1 MRLDE
6 SPQFQPDYLIS
17 WDFHDKDFPCV
28 TVVCLEKEKDT
39 PRVVAR
45 FLGDFHIKTG
55 VVSLRQLLEYRDAED
70 RAEKEREVRN
80 LERMKDFIGHKPQDE
95 KEADQ

>member
-1 MRLDE
+1 MGRDE
-6 SPQFQPDYLIS
+6 APQFQPDSLIS
-17 WDFHDKDFPCV
+17 WDFSDKDFPCV

-55 VVSLRQLLEYRDAED
+55 VVSLRQLLEYRDAAD
-70 RAEKEREVRN
+70 RAEKERN
-80 LERMKDFIGHKPQDE
+80 LDLERLKDFISHKPQDE

>member
-17 WDFHDKDFPCV
+17 WDFSDKDFPYV
-28 TVVCLEKEKDT
+28 SVVCLEKEKDT

-45 FLGDFHIKTG
+45 YLGNFHSKTG
-55 VVSLRQLLEYRDAED
+55 VASLRQLLEYRDAED
-70 RAEKEREVRN
+70 RAEKERKLD
-80 LERMKDFIGHKPQDE
+80 LERLKDFISHKPKDE
-95 KEADQ
+95 EEADQ

>member
-1 MRLDE
+1 MGRDE
-6 SPQFQPDYLIS
+6 APQFQPDYLIS
-17 WDFHDKDFPCV
+17 WDFSDKDFPCV

-55 VVSLRQLLEYRDAED
+55 VVSLRQLLEYRDAAD
-70 RAEKEREVRN
+70 RAEKERN
-80 LERMKDFIGHKPQDE
+80 LDLERLKDFISHKPQDE

>member
-17 WDFHDKDFPCV
+17 WDFSDKDFPCV

-45 FLGDFHIKTG
+45 FLGSFRLKTG

-70 RAEKEREVRN
+70 RAEKERN
-80 LERMKDFIGHKPQDE
+80 LDLERLKDFIGHKPQDE

>member
-1 MRLDE
+1 MRFDE

-17 WDFHDKDFPCV
+17 WDFSDKDFPCV

-55 VVSLRQLLEYRDAED
+55 VVSLRQLLEYRDAAD
-70 RAEKEREVRN
+70 RAEKERN
-80 LERMKDFIGHKPQDE
+80 LDLERLKDFISHKPQDE

>member
-17 WDFHDKDFPCV
+17 WDFSDKDFPCV

-55 VVSLRQLLEYRDAED
+55 VVSLRQLLEYRDAAD
-70 RAEKEREVRN
+70 RAEKERN
-80 LERMKDFIGHKPQDE
+80 LDLERLKDFISHKPQDE